1 MGAFMI
7 PLIGP
12 ALAKVGMGSQLG
24 GLVNLIGAAGAASTI
39 PFVFGAGQPSEEEQ
53 ERMLRRQLEI
63 QDEFEQQRAARAGG
77 ANIGTDELGGLVGG
91 GMPRNLEALAL
102 ERDMTRSLSGIG
114 RNVERARE
122 ALGRRN
128 SELDALLLGSEI
140 RLANLQNERKLTPM
154 EIIRMSEA
162 MGF

>member
-1 MGAFMI
+1 MPG
-7 PLIGP
+7 PLALLSTP
-12 ALAKVGMGSQLG
+12 AAGTILG
-24 GLVNLIGAAGAASTI
+24 GLGILSSV
-39 PFVFGAGQPSEEEQ
+39 PFYFGAGQPSEEEQ
-53 ERMLRRQLEI
+53 ERSLRRQLEI

-77 ANIGTDELGGLVGG
+77 ANVGMDELGGLVGG
-91 GMPRNLEALAL
+91 GVPRNLEALAL

-114 RNVERARE
+114 RNVERARQS
-122 ALGRRN
+122 LGRRN